1 MFEVR
6 MTEVAVRAEDLV
18 VRYGNLIAL
27 DRSSFEIPSGA
38 ITAVIGPNGSG
49 KSTLLS
55 AIAGLVKL
63 SSGSI
68 ELLPSHDREPTI
80 SFVLQTT
87 KVNDALPISVEE
99 VVAMGRYAEKGP
111 FERFKKEDADA
122 ISIAMD
128 RTGVSD
134 LARRHLNHLSGG
146 QRQRAFVAQGLAQD
160 HDLLLLDEP
169 LTGIDIAA
177 AQAIDRVIHDEI
189 SQGCSVIMTTHDLT
203 EARIAD
209 HALLLAGRVVASGPP
224 EEVLT
229 AENLMTAY
237 GPSLL
242 HVEDGQVF
250 LDDAAHAPTAS
261 RHLHRD
267 RTIHTEASPGEF
279 HPDN

>member
-1 MFEVR
+1 
-6 MTEVAVRAEDLV
+6 MTNVAVKAIDLV
-18 VRYGNLIAL
+18 VAYGNVIAL
-27 DRSSFEIPSGA
+27 DQSSFEVPTGV

-55 AIAGLVKL
+55 AIAGLVEPAQ
-63 SSGSI
+63 GSI
-68 ELLPSHDREPTI
+68 ELLPGQDREPAI

-99 VVAMGRYAEKGP
+99 VVAMGRYADKGL
-111 FERFKKEDADA
+111 FERLGPKDEAAIGDA
-122 ISIAMD
+122 MG

-134 LARRHLNHLSGG
+134 LARRRLNHLSGG
-146 QRQRAFVAQGLAQD
+146 QRQRAFVAQGLAQE

-189 SQGCSVIMTTHDLT
+189 TQGCSVMMTTHDLT

-209 HALLLAGRVVASGPP
+209 HVLLLSARVVASGPP
-224 EEVLT
+224 DEVLT
-229 AENLMTAY
+229 TENLTNAY

-242 HVEDGQVF
+242 HVEDGRVF
-250 LDDAAHAPTAS
+250 LDDAAHDPTAS

-267 RTIHTEASPGEF
+267 RTIHTEASPGDL
-279 HPDN
+279 HSDR

>member
-1 MFEVR
+1 MSS
-6 MTEVAVRAEDLV
+6 VAVRAADLV
-18 VRYGNLIAL
+18 VSYGNLIAL

-49 KSTLLS
+49 KSTVLS
-55 AIAGLVKL
+55 TIAGLVQP

-68 ELLPSHDREPTI
+68 ELLPNQDREPRI

-87 KVNDALPISVEE
+87 KVNDALPVSVEE
-99 VVAMGRYAEKGP
+99 VVSMGRYAEKGL
-111 FERFKKEDADA
+111 FERLNNEDRSA
-122 ISIAMD
+122 ITSAME

-134 LARRHLNHLSGG
+134 LSGRHLNQLSGG
-146 QRQRAFVAQGLAQD
+146 QRQRAFVAQGLAQE

-189 SQGCSVIMTTHDLT
+189 TKGCSVIMTTHDLT

-209 HALLLAGRVVASGPP
+209 NVLLLSSRVVASGPP
-224 EEVLT
+224 AEVLT
-229 AENLMTAY
+229 TEHLMAAY

-242 HVEDGQVF
+242 HVEDGRVF
-250 LDDAAHAPTAS
+250 LDDAAHQPTAS

-267 RTIHTEASPGEF
+267 RIIHTEASPGDL
-279 HPDN
+279 HSDH

>member
-1 MFEVR
+1 MNRIV
-6 MTEVAVRAEDLV
+6 VKAEDV
-18 VRYGNLIAL
+18 VVGYGNLIAL
-27 DRSSFEIPSGA
+27 DQSSFEIPKGA

-49 KSTLLS
+49 KSTILS
-55 AIAGLVKL
+55 TIAGLVQPTR
-63 SSGSI
+63 GSI
-68 ELLPSHDREPTI
+68 ELLPDQGKQPSI

-111 FERFKKEDADA
+111 FQRFTKEDADA
-122 ISIAMD
+122 ISVAME
-128 RTGVSD
+128 RTGISD

-189 SQGCSVIMTTHDLT
+189 TRGCSVIMSTHDLT

-209 HALLLAGRVVASGPP
+209 HALLLSGRVVASGPP

-267 RTIHTEASPGEF
+267 RTIHTEVSPGDL
-279 HPDN
+279 HSDN

>member
-1 MFEVR
+1 MSSC
-6 MTEVAVRAEDLV
+6 AVRAKDLIV
-18 VRYGNLIAL
+18 SYGNLIAL
-27 DRSSFEIPSGA
+27 DRSTFEIPSGA

-49 KSTLLS
+49 KSTMLS
-55 AIAGLVKL
+55 AIAGLVVPT
-63 SSGSI
+63 GGTI
-68 ELLPSHDREPTI
+68 ELLPGQGREPAI

-99 VVAMGRYAEKGP
+99 VVTMGRYADKSLL
-111 FERFKKEDADA
+111 ERLNQEDTDA
-122 ISIAMD
+122 VSTAME
-128 RTGVSD
+128 RTGVSE
-134 LARRHLNHLSGG
+134 LRRRHLNQLSGG

-189 SQGCSVIMTTHDLT
+189 TQGCSVVMTTHDLT

-209 HALLLAGRVVASGPP
+209 HVLLLSGRVVASGPP

-229 AENLMTAY
+229 AENLIAAY

-242 HVEDGQVF
+242 HVDDGRVF
-250 LDDAAHAPTAS
+250 LDDAAHRPTAS
-261 RHLHRD
+261 RHIHRD
-267 RTIHTEASPGEF
+267 RTIHTEASPEEF
-279 HPDN
+279 HSD

>member
-1 MFEVR
+1 
-6 MTEVAVRAEDLV
+6 MTNVAVKAIDLV
-18 VRYGNLIAL
+18 VAYGNVIAL
-27 DRSSFEIPSGA
+27 DQSSFEVPTGV

-55 AIAGLVKL
+55 AIAGLVEPAQ
-63 SSGSI
+63 GSI
-68 ELLPSHDREPTI
+68 ELLPGQDREPTI

-99 VVAMGRYAEKGP
+99 VVAMGRYADKGL
-111 FERFKKEDADA
+111 FERLGPKDEAAIGDA
-122 ISIAMD
+122 MG

-134 LARRHLNHLSGG
+134 LARRRLNHLSGG
-146 QRQRAFVAQGLAQD
+146 QRQRAFVAQGLAQE

-189 SQGCSVIMTTHDLT
+189 TQGCSVMMTTHDLT

-209 HALLLAGRVVASGPP
+209 HVLLLSARVVASGPP
-224 EEVLT
+224 DEVLT
-229 AENLMTAY
+229 TENLTNAY

-242 HVEDGQVF
+242 HVEDGRVF
-250 LDDAAHAPTAS
+250 LDDAAHDPTAS

-267 RTIHTEASPGEF
+267 RTIHTEASPGDL
-279 HPDN
+279 HSDR